1 METKQIEALPHQLA
15 TLQALQEYKN
25 VAMIGGVGSGKTF
38 TLALFLLTEVKR
50 AMEQGDTSTG
60 IITAMSY
67 GQLRRS
73 VLTEV
78 FKCMTEWGIDF
89 NYNQQQSLLTLGG
102 VKKFFCVSAEK
113 GSVDRVRG
121 INAGSIAIDEGCY
134 ISQESYSTLMGRVR
148 DRSGS
153 GRCLITSSPQG
164 FNWVYDMFVGEK
176 HDPKKYK
183 LVKAST
189 RDNTYISQD
198 FYNRMAEN
206 LDEKG
211 IQQELEGEF
220 LSRTAGQVYYCF
232 SREHNLK
239 ECTNPGYGFIA
250 CDFNVDPLTAV
261 IGYQSNNVFYIF
273 DEVYM
278 TGGSDTYMLAAEL
291 KRRGYSGWR
300 LVADS
305 TYSNR
310 STSGKSNKVILQNA
324 GFDCLPVRNPLVIDR
339 VQNTN
344 RLLAQKRVIIS
355 PSCKKLQRDLE
366 QVVWR
371 PNGSL
376 DQVTNRELTH
386 ISDALGYALHKFAPI
401 QSRNEVGI
409 ISQER

>member
-15 TLQALQEYKN
+15 TLQALQEFKN

-89 NYNQQQSLLTLGG
+89 QYNQQQSLLTLGG
-102 VKKFFCVSAEK
+102 IKKFFCVSAEK

-134 ISQESYSTLMGRVR
+134 ISQ
-148 DRSGS
+148 
-153 GRCLITSSPQG
+153 
-164 FNWVYDMFVGEK
+164 
-176 HDPKKYK
+176 
-183 LVKAST
+183 A
-189 RDNTYISQD
+189 
-198 FYNRMAEN
+198 
-206 LDEKG
+206 
-211 IQQELEGEF
+211 
-220 LSRTAGQVYYCF
+220 RTAGQVYYCF
-232 SREHNLK
+232 TREHNLK
-239 ECTNPGYGFIA
+239 DCSNPGYGFIA

-261 IGYQSNNVFYIF
+261 IGYQSNGVFYIF

-291 KRRGYSGWR
+291 KRRGYGGWR
-300 LVADS
+300 IVADS